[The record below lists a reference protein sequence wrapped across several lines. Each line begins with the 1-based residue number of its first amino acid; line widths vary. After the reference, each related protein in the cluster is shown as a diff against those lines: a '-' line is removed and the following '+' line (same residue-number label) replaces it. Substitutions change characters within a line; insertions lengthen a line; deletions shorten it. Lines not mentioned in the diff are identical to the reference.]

1 MEPRVSIIPL
11 GVADLTRSREFYE
24 RLGWRRSMAKAEGI
38 VFLQTGGMA
47 LALYPR
53 VELAKDVNVAK
64 VRSGGDKFRGITV
77 AYNARN
83 RADID
88 SVLKEAEAEGAKVL
102 KPAQVAFWSGYS
114 GYFPDP
120 DGFRWEVAWNPCFPV
135 AENGSIQ
142 IPA

>member
-1 MEPRVSIIPL
+1 
-11 GVADLTRSREFYE
+11 
-24 RLGWRRSMAKAEGI
+24 MAKAEGI

-120 DGFRWEVAWNPCFPV
+120 VGFLWEVAWNPCFPV